1 MLCRLVVWFVVEFF
15 CFQAGRLN
23 RLCCFNT
30 HLVAINFMCTCWHP
44 TATSCMHQ
52 YSWMICFSEIHL
64 EIAGLLA
71 LLQNITCEK
80 PFEWKTVIVRSKIAF
95 ICTWRWKL
103 HWNFYEE
110 SIRQTSPTAWW
121 EGGRGEGSVNSSV
134 CACCKFSKY
143 IVSSFKKLFITIAIL
158 FSFSCY
164 LVGLKQDKS
173 FGKLA
178 PVGGYLLMAGWLA
191 FAF

>member
-1 MLCRLVVWFVVEFF
+1 
-15 CFQAGRLN
+15 
-23 RLCCFNT
+23 
-30 HLVAINFMCTCWHP
+30 MCTCWHP

-64 EIAGLLA
+64 EIAGFLA
-71 LLQNITCEK
+71 LLQNMTCEK

-121 EGGRGEGSVNSSV
+121 EGGEGGGE
-134 CACCKFSKY
+134 CQ
-143 IVSSFKKLFITIAIL
+143 IVSLCLLQIFEIHCQQLQETFYNNCHSFFFQLL
-158 FSFSCY
+158 FSWIETRQVLWKIGTCRRIS
-164 LVGLKQDKS
+164 S
-173 FGKLA
+173 H
-178 PVGGYLLMAGWLA
+178 GWLA
-191 FAF
+191 GICFLTVDISRKWLYSNCGYFTHQQWLIPK